1 MRELSGLYALWLRE
15 FIVFTRERSRIAS
28 ALFTPLL
35 WLFIFGTA
43 LKSKVSVTGPGAG
56 MDYRLFIFPGILCM
70 VILFT
75 SLFFGVYIVWD
86 RKIDFLKEVMVA
98 PLRRTTIFM
107 GKVLGGMTDSII
119 ESIVILGMGVF
130 LGVSY
135 TVSSLATAYVFIILL
150 AIGMVSLGL
159 IIGAFMESPEGFGMV
174 VSFVAFPM
182 FFLSSA
188 LYQVED
194 LPSWLIMLVYLDPV
208 TYAVDGV
215 RGVLLGI
222 GRFSTATDLMLLSL
236 YTAAMVI
243 IGSYAFSRMKV

>member
-15 FIVFTRERSRIAS
+15 FIVFTRERTRIAS

-43 LKSKVSVTGPGAG
+43 LKTRVRVSGAEAV
-56 MDYRLFIFPGILCM
+56 DYQLFIFPGILCM

-98 PLRRTTIFM
+98 PLRRTTIFL
-107 GKVLGGMTDSII
+107 GKVLGGITDSVI
-119 ESIVILGMGVF
+119 ESMVILGVGAY

-135 TVSSLATAYVFIILL
+135 TLSSLATAYVFIILL
-150 AIGMVSLGL
+150 AVGMVSLGL
-159 IIGAFMESPEGFGMV
+159 IIGSFMESPEGFGMV

-182 FFLSSA
+182 FFLSGA
-188 LYQVED
+188 LYQLED
-194 LPSWLIMLVYLDPV
+194 LPSWLTVLVYLDPM

-215 RGVLLGI
+215 RGALLGI
-222 GRFSTATDLMLLSL
+222 GRFSTALDMAILLS
-236 YTAAMVI
+236 YAAAMVLL
-243 IGSYAFSRMKV
+243 GSYAFKRMKV